1 MPGKRSLGLAVVTA
15 IVAAGCGSQA
25 DQAQKTG
32 KVGVPEGG
40 TVSTVTMN
48 PAAGYP
54 EAKTGQGRRLGPHS
68 VRAPRNAADNE
79 GPDKPTPMKYVT
91 WSYRVKLAGRHMSD
105 GSSVSS
111 TAATVRLRNSK
122 VCWNFSKVPSVS
134 ASSAALGRL
143 HADLTAMQATINIG
157 TRGKTG
163 PVLVPLGVHFSTAG
177 CTHVARV
184 VVNTIAAA
192 PHLYYLRLAGQR
204 FSSVAIR
211 AQL

>member
-1 MPGKRSLGLAVVTA
+1 MDVPGKRSLGLAAVAA
-15 IVAAGCGSQA
+15 IAVAGCGSQS
-25 DQAQKTG
+25 DQAQKR
-32 KVGVPEGG
+32 GVPEGG
-40 TVSTVTMN
+40 TVPTLTMN

-54 EAKTGQGRRLGPHS
+54 EPKTGQGRRLGPHS

-79 GPDKPTPMKYVT
+79 GPDKPTPMKYVS
-91 WSYRVKLAGRHMSD
+91 WSYKVKVAGRHMAD
-105 GSSVSS
+105 GSSVGS

-122 VCWNFSKVPSVS
+122 VCWNFAKVPSVS

-157 TRGKTG
+157 TRGRTG

-177 CTHVARV
+177 CTNVARV

-204 FSSVAIR
+204 FSNVAIR

>member
-1 MPGKRSLGLAVVTA
+1 MTA
-15 IVAAGCGSQA
+15 IAVAGCGSQSQ
-25 DQAQKTG
+25 QAHKG
-32 KVGVPEGG
+32 KLGVPEGG
-40 TVSTVTMN
+40 TVPTITMN
-48 PAAGYP
+48 PAAGSP
-54 EAKTGQGRRLGPHS
+54 EPKTGHGRSLGPHT

-91 WSYRVKLAGRHMSD
+91 WSYKLKLAGRHMSD
-105 GSSVSS
+105 GSSVGS

-122 VCWNFSKVPSVS
+122 ICWSFSKVPSVS
-134 ASSAALGRL
+134 ASSAALGRV

-157 TRGKTG
+157 PKGKTG
-163 PVLVPLGVHFSTAG
+163 PVLVPLGVHFSTNG
-177 CTHVARV
+177 CTNVARV

-204 FSSVAIR
+204 FSNVAIR